1 MQRLGAFWVV
11 TELDIVAA
19 AETVPPAT
27 EPTQTTPPS
36 SPNTFLAGAVP
47 ERVTDEYDADEN
59 AGDEYDAVVY
69 DLDGTLVDLD
79 VDWNQVEREVSARLR
94 EVGVDPD
101 DLETWELLDAAQ
113 DAGIGAQVNA
123 LISEHEIGG
132 VPGSERLPTADELEE
147 LSIPVGVCSL
157 NCELAVRAALEK
169 HDLDGYVDAVVGRDS
184 VPARK
189 PDPSPLLATAEM
201 LGVEPAGVLFV
212 GDAQRDAE
220 TAERAGT
227 EFRWV

>member
-1 MQRLGAFWVV
+1 MFAEAIATSVPRSHCPSSNL
-11 TELDIVAA
+11 TRIVH
-19 AETVPPAT
+19 T
-27 EPTQTTPPS
+27 S
-36 SPNTFLAGAVP
+36 SPNTFLPGAVS
-47 ERVTDEYDADEN
+47 ERVTDESAADEVDADEY
-59 AGDEYDAVVY
+59 EAVVY

-79 VDWNQVEREVSARLR
+79 VDWNQVEREVGARLR

-132 VPGSERLPTADELEE
+132 TLRSERLPTADELAEQ
-147 LSIPVGVCSL
+147 SVPIGVCSL

-184 VPARK
+184 VPTRK
-189 PDPSPLLATAEM
+189 PDPGPLLAAAEA

-212 GDAQRDAE
+212 GDAERDAE

-227 EFRWV
+227 QFRWV